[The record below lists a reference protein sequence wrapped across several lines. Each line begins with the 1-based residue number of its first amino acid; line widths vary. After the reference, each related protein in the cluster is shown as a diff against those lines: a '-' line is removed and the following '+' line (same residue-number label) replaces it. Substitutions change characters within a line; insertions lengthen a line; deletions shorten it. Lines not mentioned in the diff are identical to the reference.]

1 MTDSI
6 GPMPGAEP
14 RAGLAPHAAA
24 PGAPNAG
31 FWWED
36 ARRQEHLDTEAY
48 PDSASASWDI
58 PRLVDARAAWGWLRW
73 QIPVGE
79 QGLPVSPQIGVLPP
93 TPSHSARLA
102 RRWLL
107 RRPYGLL
114 VLGLSVAIFV
124 AAVMSF
130 WAGLY
135 LLGTGVPWVIVV
147 LAGFLVAWCASALPS
162 ALDLMAR
169 RWVRVVEIGPARERL
184 TRLVVL
190 HNQVVGAAT
199 AAPVSE
205 LEHAVSLCRR
215 VLWDAAGLLTDPA
228 SHSEAQLLTYEE
240 LLTSLAEQATQTAAT
255 WEDVERAVVSTD
267 ASNGSSVGTG
277 EGERA
282 SAETS
287 LLPLEA
293 LSEATS
299 ELCELATA
307 QKYAAARL
315 MALSVQTITQPEDQM
330 P

>member
-1 MTDSI
+1 MTDSL

-14 RAGLAPHAAA
+14 CAGLAPHAAA

-36 ARRQEHLDTEAY
+36 ARRQERLDAEAY

-79 QGLPVSPQIGVLPP
+79 QGLPVSLQIGVLPP
-93 TPSHSARLA
+93 TPSQSARLA

-114 VLGLSVAIFV
+114 VLGLSVLIFV

-135 LLGTGVPWVIVV
+135 LLGTGIPWGVVV
-147 LAGFLVAWCASALPS
+147 LAGLLVSWRASALPR

-199 AAPVSE
+199 AAPVPE
-205 LEHAVSLCRR
+205 LEHAVGLGHR
-215 VLWDAAGLLTDPA
+215 VLWDAAGLLADPA
-228 SHSEAQLLTYEE
+228 RHTEAQLRAYEA
-240 LLTSLAEQATQTAAT
+240 LFTSLAEQATQTAAT
-255 WEDVERAVVSTD
+255 WQDLERAVAHTEPSSGSFVAMGEEESASAD
-267 ASNGSSVGTG
+267 AS
-277 EGERA
+277 
-282 SAETS
+282 
-287 LLPLEA
+287 LLSLEA
-293 LSEATS
+293 LAEAAGTLSEI
-299 ELCELATA
+299 ATA
-307 QKYAAARL
+307 HRYAIARL
-315 MALSVQTITQPEDQM
+315 TAPSQIPL
-330 P
+330 

>member
-1 MTDSI
+1 MTDST

-36 ARRQEHLDTEAY
+36 ARRQERLDTEAY

-73 QIPVGE
+73 QIPAGE
-79 QGLPVSPQIGVLPP
+79 QGLPVSLQIGVLPP

-114 VLGLSVAIFV
+114 VLGLSVPIFV
-124 AAVMSF
+124 AVVMSF

-135 LLGTGVPWVIVV
+135 LLGTGVAWVIVV

-169 RWVRVVEIGPARERL
+169 RWVRVVEIEPARERL

-199 AAPVSE
+199 AAPVPE
-205 LEHAVSLCRR
+205 LEHAVSLCRG

-228 SHSEAQLLTYEE
+228 SDSEAQLRSYEE
-240 LLTSLAEQATQTAAT
+240 LLTSLAEQAAQTAAT
-255 WEDVERAVVSTD
+255 WQDLERAVVSTD

-282 SAETS
+282 SAATS

-299 ELCELATA
+299 ALSELATA